1 MKNKKS
7 IKKRLLISFLLVIFL
22 SIIVLDVLLIFAVK
36 TYYYDNSEKVL
47 SNQMKTAIA
56 FYNKYFTASTL
67 KENIYDNVDS
77 FWNQTDAEVQVY
89 DKRGNILMDSIG
101 VNDKNIYSDV
111 NKAISG
117 NTARWIG
124 EVSYCDYNV
133 MAISMPIE
141 VNNEIVG
148 VLRYIIS
155 LENVDKEIHMIMYV
169 FVGISAIGM
178 FIGAIVSLVIA
189 KSIIKPITELTGV
202 ANEMAS
208 GNLKVRSI
216 IREDNEIGNLAETL
230 NSMAEELLKKDEL
243 KNEFISSVSHELRTP
258 LTSIKGWAIT
268 LDDEST
274 DKATLKT
281 GLHIIEKES
290 DRLGNMV
297 EELLDFSRLQRG
309 KVIINK
315 EKTDIRLFIDFLD
328 NLMLQKANNGD
339 INFII
344 SSDLKQKYAYIDIN
358 KMKQVI
364 INILDNA
371 FKFTNKG
378 GTIKLHF
385 YNDEDLLKI
394 VVEDN
399 GCGISE
405 EDLPRVKEK
414 FYKGKNAKSKNGI
427 GLSIC
432 DELIKLHNGSFLIES
447 KENIGTKVSISIPNE
462 RGL

>member
-1 MKNKKS
+1 MKNRKS
-7 IKKRLLISFLLVIFL
+7 IKKRVLVSFILVIFL
-22 SIIVLDVLLIFAVK
+22 TIIVLDVLLIFAVK

-56 FYNKYFTASTL
+56 FYNKYFSSSTL

-89 DKRGNILMDSIG
+89 DKSGKILMDSIG
-101 VNDKNIYSDV
+101 VNDNNNYPDV
-111 NKAISG
+111 NKALYGITS
-117 NTARWIG
+117 RWIG

-133 MAISMPIE
+133 MSISMPIE
-141 VNNEIVG
+141 VDKDIVG
-148 VLRYIIS
+148 VLRYVIS
-155 LENVDKEIHMIMYV
+155 LENVDKEIDMIMYV
-169 FVGISAIGM
+169 FIGISAIGM
-178 FIGAIVSLVIA
+178 FIGASISLIIA
-189 KSIIKPITELTGV
+189 KSIIKPIAELTDV

-208 GNLKVRSI
+208 GNLKVRST
-216 IREDNEIGNLAETL
+216 IREENEIGKLAETL

-258 LTSIKGWAIT
+258 LTAIKGWAIT

-274 DKATLKT
+274 DYDTLKT
-281 GLHIIEKES
+281 GLQIIEKES

-309 KVIINK
+309 KVIINREQADLK
-315 EKTDIRLFIDFLD
+315 VFFEFLD
-328 NLMLQKANNGD
+328 NLMSQKANEED
-339 INFII
+339 KKFII
-344 SSDLKQKYAYIDIN
+344 NSNLIYNYAYIDVN

-371 FKFTNKG
+371 FKFTNIG
-378 GTIKLHF
+378 GTIKLDF

-399 GCGISE
+399 GCGISK

-432 DELIKLHNGSFLIES
+432 DELIKLHNGSFFIES
-447 KENIGTKVSISIPNE
+447 KEDIGTRVIVSIPNE
-462 RGL
+462 RSL

>member
-1 MKNKKS
+1 MKNRKS
-7 IKKRLLISFLLVIFL
+7 IKRKLLISFILVIFL

-56 FYNKYFTASTL
+56 FYNKYFSASTL

-89 DKRGNILMDSIG
+89 DKSGNILMDSIG
-101 VNDKNIYSDV
+101 VNDNNMYSDV
-111 NKAISG
+111 DKALNGTTS
-117 NTARWIG
+117 RWIG
-124 EVSYCDYNV
+124 EVDYSDYNV
-133 MAISMPIE
+133 MSISMPIE
-141 VNNEIVG
+141 VDNNIIG
-148 VLRYIIS
+148 VLRYVIS

-169 FVGISAIGM
+169 FIGISAIGM
-178 FIGAIVSLVIA
+178 FIGASISLIIA
-189 KSIIKPITELTGV
+189 KSIIKPITELTDV
-202 ANEMAS
+202 ANEMAY
-208 GNLKVRSI
+208 GNLKVRSTVV
-216 IREDNEIGNLAETL
+216 EENEIGNLAATL

-243 KNEFISSVSHELRTP
+243 KNDFISSVSHELRTP
-258 LTSIKGWAIT
+258 LTAIKGWAIT

-274 DKATLKT
+274 DYDTLKT

-315 EKTDIRLFIDFLD
+315 EQVDLKIFIQFLD
-328 NLMLQKANNGD
+328 NLMSQRASEEDKK
-339 INFII
+339 FII
-344 SSDLKQKYAYIDIN
+344 SSNLIYNYAYIDVN

-378 GTIKLHF
+378 GIIKLNL

-399 GCGISE
+399 GCGISK

-432 DELIKLHNGSFLIES
+432 DELIKLHNGSFFIES
-447 KENIGTKVSISIPNE
+447 EEDVGTRVIVSISNE
-462 RGL
+462 RSL

>member
-1 MKNKKS
+1 MKNRKS
-7 IKKRLLISFLLVIFL
+7 IKKRVLISFILVIFL
-22 SIIVLDVLLIFAVK
+22 TIIVLDVLLIFAVK

-56 FYNKYFTASTL
+56 FYNKYFSSSTL

-89 DKRGNILMDSIG
+89 DKSGKILMDSIG
-101 VNDKNIYSDV
+101 VNDNNKYPDV
-111 NKAISG
+111 NKALYGITS
-117 NTARWIG
+117 RWIG
-124 EVSYCDYNV
+124 DVNYCDYNV
-133 MAISMPIE
+133 MSISMPIE
-141 VNNEIVG
+141 VDKDIVG
-148 VLRYIIS
+148 VLRYVIS

-169 FVGISAIGM
+169 FIGISAIGM
-178 FIGAIVSLVIA
+178 FIGAIISLILA
-189 KSIIKPITELTGV
+189 KSIIKPITELTDV
-202 ANEMAS
+202 ANEMAA
-208 GNLKVRSI
+208 GNLKVRST
-216 IREDNEIGNLAETL
+216 IREENEIGNLAETL

-243 KNEFISSVSHELRTP
+243 KNDFISSVSHELRTP
-258 LTSIKGWAIT
+258 LTAIKGWAIT

-274 DKATLKT
+274 DYDTLKT
-281 GLHIIEKES
+281 GLQIIEKES

-309 KVIINK
+309 KVIINR
-315 EKTDIRLFIDFLD
+315 EQADLKTFIQFLD
-328 NLMLQKANNGD
+328 NLMLQKANEEYKK
-339 INFII
+339 FII
-344 SSDLKQKYAYIDIN
+344 TSNLICNYAYIDVN

-364 INILDNA
+364 INILENA

-378 GTIKLHF
+378 GIIKLDF

-399 GCGISE
+399 GCGISK

-414 FYKGKNAKSKNGI
+414 FYKGKNSKSKNGI

-432 DELIKLHNGSFLIES
+432 DELIKLHNGSFFIES
-447 KENIGTKVSISIPNE
+447 EEDIGTRVIVSIPNE
-462 RGL
+462 RSL